1 MMRRLIT
8 TRFVWH
14 GMNKDI
20 TAWAKTCLSCQRAK
34 IHHQVTAPLQQFA
47 TPDGRFDSIHVDI
60 VGLLPSSR
68 GTSYSFTIVDRFMRW
83 PEAIPMSDGT
93 ALSCARALLENWLP
107 RFGVHTDITSDRGR
121 RQFTSVLWT
130 ELSKLLGTQLHS
142 TTAYHP
148 QADGLVERCHRQLKS
163 SLKARLHG
171 QDWRDK
177 LPFVL
182 LGIRHTIKEDLG
194 CTSAELVYG
203 KTLRLPGEFFET
215 TARTTK
221 TTAQDLLPVLR
232 ESVRRL
238 RAKPT
243 IQHRHRATHA
253 PVALLT
259 CRPTYV
265 FVRRDAHRSVP
276 IRWAIRNIGTC

>member
-1 MMRRLIT
+1 MMRRLVT

-60 VGLLPSSR
+60 VGLFPSSR

-93 ALSCARALLENWLP
+93 ALSCARALLENGLP
-107 RFGVHTDITSDRGR
+107 RFGVPTDIMSDRGR

-148 QADGLVERCHRQLKS
+148 QANGLVERFHRQLKAS
-163 SLKARLHG
+163 PKARLHG
-171 QDWRDK
+171 QDWRDE
-177 LPFVL
+177 LPLVL
-182 LGIRHTIKEDLG
+182 LGIRSSGHSFYWASVLLSKRSWGVHPPNLYTERHCVFQVNSSRRPLG
-194 CTSAELVYG
+194 QPT
-203 KTLRLPGEFFET
+203 RLPRIYCQYCVNPCVDYE
-215 TARTTK
+215 
-221 TTAQDLLPVLR
+221 QN
-232 ESVRRL
+232 RRL
-238 RAKPT
+238 N
-243 IQHRHRATHA
+243 IDIA
-253 PVALLT
+253 PLT
-259 CRPTYV
+259 YQL
-265 FVRRDAHRSVP
+265 HY
-276 IRWAIRNIGTC
+276 